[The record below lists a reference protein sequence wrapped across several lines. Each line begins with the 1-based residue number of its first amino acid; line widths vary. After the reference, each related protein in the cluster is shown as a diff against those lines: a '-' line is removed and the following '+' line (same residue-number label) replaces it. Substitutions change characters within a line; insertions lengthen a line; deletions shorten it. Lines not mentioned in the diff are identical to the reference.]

1 MEAVKFA
8 SILYLRNMSKI
19 LEIKATIIG
28 SKPNIY
34 RTIRLNG
41 DTNLQ
46 IVHEIMQAVFN
57 WGNVHMHY
65 FRGNAGEIIKNEEQ
79 AILANTLTANTPIV
93 YVYDYGDAWTIN
105 LELINAIEGKE
116 RIRPICTD
124 GKRQSPPE
132 DCGGIIGYDDALDL
146 LAHHNSNALRKY
158 PLIAE
163 WYGEDYDPEFFDI
176 NSANSRLANIVLR

>member
-1 MEAVKFA
+1 
-8 SILYLRNMSKI
+8 MSKI
-19 LEIKATIIG
+19 LEVKATIIG
-28 SKPNIY
+28 SKPSIF

-46 IVHEIMQAVFN
+46 IVHEVMQAVFN

-105 LELINAIEGKE
+105 LELINAIEGKLNDLFM
-116 RIRPICTD
+116 RQRQVAVHNV
-124 GKRQSPPE
+124 GKQ
-132 DCGGIIGYDDALDL
+132 L
-146 LAHHNSNALRKY
+146 LAH
-158 PLIAE
+158 
-163 WYGEDYDPEFFDI
+163 
-176 NSANSRLANIVLR
+176 SRRQQTG